1 MMIWKE
7 VFNRIHRF
15 NRISARYDSIVVPLF
30 LMLENYGC
38 NNCIWHQTDCW
49 DTKNYFH
56 PYDSLIRI
64 NYARINILRYASII
78 LVVWARKHDLSHC
91 RIDRL
96 APCYLERLGTIFSS
110 SGCWRG
116 PITSFIFFGI
126 VSMEVKL
133 LISSWFDLP
142 RESENSRRTWLL
154 DISRE
159 EESRVKNPRTSWPS
173 VISRYRVFSDGFAR
187 TLMTCLPFK
196 DFNAPERVS
205 GSLLSS
211 LKLRR
216 VVRLSYSRP
225 ALSS

>member
-1 MMIWKE
+1 MMIWNE

-38 NNCIWHQTDCW
+38 NNCIWHQTDCC

-116 PITSFIFFGI
+116 PITSFIFFRDCI
-126 VSMEVKL
+126 H
-133 LISSWFDLP
+133 
-142 RESENSRRTWLL
+142 
-154 DISRE
+154 
-159 EESRVKNPRTSWPS
+159 
-173 VISRYRVFSDGFAR
+173 
-187 TLMTCLPFK
+187 
-196 DFNAPERVS
+196 
-205 GSLLSS
+205 GSKTVDQQL
-211 LKLRR
+211 
-216 VVRLSYSRP
+216 VRLATGIGKLKANVIVGYLPGRRIKS
-225 ALSS
+225 